1 MSPARTTREVAIW
14 EFRRF
19 FKPRDQLISFC
30 IMIAFSAIGF
40 GISWWQDR
48 TAEKH
53 TVAVIADF
61 PVVLPATNFK
71 VTQHGPEERQA
82 LEKRV
87 ADRDLDAVLVLDDVK
102 QEVFVRR
109 EPAWMLSLRQAVQ
122 ASVSA
127 KRLSDARIDPMVLTT
142 ALQPVDLQVRTP
154 PEEAGNRGAR
164 LFGAVLIGL
173 MLLGLLT
180 GLSYLFIG
188 ITGEK
193 QLRVTE
199 QLFAFVPAQSLV
211 DGKLLGIAAVTLI
224 GLIQI
229 GVISA
234 LAGWIAGGQDV
245 MRSMFQSVSPG
256 VAITLLAFAVLG
268 FAFYFALVGAVFA
281 TINDPTS
288 SQRNSIMF
296 LPFFPLSVAL
306 FGVSSPDSV
315 AMQVLGYIPFT
326 SMTVMPVRLVAGGA
340 GFMEAA
346 AALIVLF
353 VAFLYA
359 RRAAARVF
367 EIGMLM
373 FGKEP
378 RWTEVW
384 KWARTK

>member
-48 TAEKH
+48 TAERH
-53 TVAVIADF
+53 TVAVISDF
-61 PVVLPATNFK
+61 PVILPAASFK
-71 VTQHGPEERQA
+71 VTQHQAEERQA

-87 ADRDLDAVLVLDDVK
+87 ADRDLDAVLVLDDANH
-102 QEVFVRR
+102 EVFVRR

-127 KRLSDARIDPMVLTT
+127 KRLSDAQIDPQVLTG

-154 PEEAGNRGAR
+154 PEEVGNRGAR
-164 LFGAVLIGL
+164 LLGAALIML

-211 DGKLLGIAAVTLI
+211 DGKLIGIAGVTLV
-224 GLIQI
+224 GLLQI
-229 GVISA
+229 GVIA
-234 LAGWIAGGQDV
+234 GLAGWIAGGQDL
-245 MRSMFQSVSPG
+245 MRSMVQNVSPG
-256 VAITLLAFAVLG
+256 VAITLVAFAVLG
-268 FAFYFALVGAVFA
+268 FAFYFALVGAAFA

-306 FGVSSPDSV
+306 FGVSSPDSA
-315 AMQVLGYIPFT
+315 AMQALGYIPFT

-340 GFMEAA
+340 GFAEAGI
-346 AALIVLF
+346 ALLLLF
-353 VAFLYA
+353 AAFLYA

-378 RWTEVW
+378 RWSEVW
-384 KWARTK
+384 RWIRTK